1 MKQWILLKPQDT
13 NTPSADCDSECLNIG
28 ECRQWAKGTQ
38 DIYDMTYI
46 QTAVHWPV
54 QVQSF
59 ILLEKMQFL
68 TFIHD

>member
-38 DIYDMTYI
+38 DIYDIHTDI
-46 QTAVHWPV
+46 SALASPSSEFHITGENTIP
-54 QVQSF
+54 S
-59 ILLEKMQFL
+59 IL
-68 TFIHD
+68 T